1 MQCVWLWG
9 VGQEIIDCDDLCLM
23 LERTSSVYR
32 AMSQEEKARFQLR
45 LKAPY
50 PLDTVKST

>member
-9 VGQEIIDCDDLCLM
+9 VGQEIINYDNVIKNIKNSKYYIDLSNK
-23 LERTSSVYR
+23 EREYLH
-32 AMSQEEKARFQLR
+32 LR

-50 PLDTVKST
+50 PVDVTQST